1 MCGNVTLLGRRL
13 RGEKSAFPKRAQTL
27 LRDML
32 RVSQMRGA
40 QSGGGAVQVRRGRR
54 PGQVLKKCI
63 NLKRGDLAER
73 LSGDLKRAAGH
84 WPAHAH
90 NFVVQTH
97 VRYATAGHSSAHKC
111 SSTAWPEASR
121 SFAYA
126 LTIGRGRRTRCSR
139 PPPVS
144 AAALYQLLAQSRER
158 LRVSQ
163 HLGLS
168 TAGAYS
174 EPRPHVPR
182 VRTLIWGTEERRPPS
197 AVA

>member
-63 NLKRGDLAER
+63 NPKRGDLAER
-73 LSGDLKRAAGH
+73 LTGGLKRAAGH

-139 PPPVS
+139 PPP
-144 AAALYQLLAQSRER
+144 LHRCQ
-158 LRVSQ
+158 
-163 HLGLS
+163 
-168 TAGAYS
+168 
-174 EPRPHVPR
+174 
-182 VRTLIWGTEERRPPS
+182 RRPSISCLHKAASAFGFRSTWDFLRPARIPS
-197 AVA
+197 PARTSRAYEP